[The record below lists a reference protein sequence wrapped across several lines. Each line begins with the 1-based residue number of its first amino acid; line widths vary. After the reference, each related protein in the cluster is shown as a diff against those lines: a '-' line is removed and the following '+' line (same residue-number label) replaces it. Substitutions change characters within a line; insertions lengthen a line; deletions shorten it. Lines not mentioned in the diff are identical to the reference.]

1 MSNKRKSR
9 KNRLKEAE
17 AENMVTVVLGA
28 FILGVVALFT
38 GIALLIPPILPVLFV
53 SLFFFML
60 FKD

>member
-28 FILGVVALFT
+28 FNLGVVALFT
-38 GIALLIPPILPVLFV
+38 GIALHIPPILPVLFV

-60 FKD
+60 FKY